1 MYFFPK
7 DEGAT
12 LKTKYKWF
20 DLRDVGLQA
29 IEAIKFEDLILNGN
43 ADNVKVSVNFVGQG
57 GGNLIHTDK
66 AVLLRVLAHLL
77 ENSVREVSYRPSGG
91 NVTLQITSSKDTS
104 DKDAVSFEL
113 IDDGNG
119 LPAGTCLDDG
129 VNVEGTSKPAPCHRY
144 VIGRKTSNNDPDEM
158 EKARAEMEEGL
169 RSLKQNG
176 VGVGLP
182 LSYHLVRMLGGD
194 LRHDKDKTDGSR
206 IYFTLQS
213 KRDKD
218 MAVDY
223 QGVLKT
229 ETIMKS
235 KAMPAEISFVQEDT
249 KRRRVDVDPDFGNF
263 VSSDSS
269 MTTGGDSD
277 STASPPR
284 TFDSPKAEAVAKC
297 GVRAELP
304 FSVLIVEDTDIC
316 ARVLTMQVSLINDR

>member
-1 MYFFPK
+1 M
-7 DEGAT
+7 
-12 LKTKYKWF
+12 KTNYKWI
-20 DLRDVGLQA
+20 DLRNDVGLQA
-29 IEAIKFEDLILNGN
+29 IEDIRFEDLVLKG
-43 ADNVKVSVNFVGQG
+43 DRDKVKVSVNFIGQG
-57 GGNLIHTDK
+57 GPALIHTDK
-66 AVLLRVLAHLL
+66 TVLLRVLAHLL
-77 ENSVREVSYRPSGG
+77 ENSVREVSHRDNGG
-91 NVTLQITSSKDTS
+91 NVTLQVTSSEGTGNNG
-104 DKDAVSFEL
+104 AVLFEL

-129 VNVEGTSKPAPCHRY
+129 GNTVKPAPCHRY

-194 LRHDKDKTDGSR
+194 LRHDKEKTGGTR

-218 MAVDY
+218 MALDNE
-223 QGVLKT
+223 GVLKT
-229 ETIMKS
+229 ETILKS
-235 KAMPAEISFVQEDT
+235 KAMPSEIKFVHQGDA
-249 KRRRVDVDPDFGNF
+249 KRRRIEEPDFGNF
-263 VSSDSS
+263 MSSDSS
-269 MTTGGDSD
+269 MTTSGDSD
-277 STASPPR
+277 STASPPSIP
-284 TFDSPKAEAVAKC
+284 DSPKAEAVAKC

-316 ARVLTMQVSLINDR
+316 ARVLQMQLKKVRSITAQRKQ